1 VERRKH
7 VVAGQSS
14 SIEEDLTTFIL
25 LSVRSIHRV
34 PDTVLPAGDGAAQR
48 FRDSQMDV
56 LPILIEWFP
65 YLLSGVASTL
75 GLVLIGLGLGLLLGL
90 PMALGQVYS
99 SRPVRWAIGV
109 YVWFFRGLPI
119 LVLLFL
125 FWFGI
130 FPGLGLGNLSAFVV
144 GAVVLGLRGA
154 AYQSQIF
161 RGAIQSVGEGQM
173 IAARSL
179 GMSRLTAI
187 RSVILP
193 QAMRIALPGWSNE
206 YPNILTDSAVCYAIG
221 VVELLTITSRIVTQT
236 HITMPV
242 YLTAAGIFII
252 LNYGGLKVL
261 HRLERRIAIPGFGT
275 GAM

>member
-1 VERRKH
+1 M
-7 VVAGQSS
+7 
-14 SIEEDLTTFIL
+14 DL
-25 LSVRSIHRV
+25 LS
-34 PDTVLPAGDGAAQR
+34 
-48 FRDSQMDV
+48 
-56 LPILIEWFP
+56 ILIDWLP

-75 GLVLIGLGLGLLLGL
+75 GLVLAALGLGVLIGL
-90 PMALGQVYS
+90 PMALGQVYG
-99 SRPVRWAIGV
+99 SRPVRWIIGI

-130 FPGLGLGNLSAFVV
+130 FPAIGLGELSAFVV

-179 GMSRLTAI
+179 GMSRFTAI

-221 VVELLTITSRIVTQT
+221 VAELLTITSRMVTQT
-236 HITMPV
+236 HITMPI
-242 YLTAAGIFII
+242 YLAAAAIFII

-261 HRLERRIAIPGFGT
+261 HGLEKRVAVPGFGT
-275 GAM
+275 GAV

>member
-1 VERRKH
+1 
-7 VVAGQSS
+7 
-14 SIEEDLTTFIL
+14 
-25 LSVRSIHRV
+25 
-34 PDTVLPAGDGAAQR
+34 
-48 FRDSQMDV
+48 MDV
-56 LPILIEWFP
+56 LSILIDWFP
-65 YLLSGVASTL
+65 YLLSGIGATL
-75 GLVLIGLGLGLLLGL
+75 GLVLSALALGFALGL
-90 PMALGQVYS
+90 PMALGQVYGAW
-99 SRPVRWAIGV
+99 PVRGAVGI

-130 FPGLGLGNLSAFVV
+130 FPAIGLGHLSAFVV

-161 RGAIQSVGEGQM
+161 RGAIQSVNEGQM

-193 QAMRIALPGWSNE
+193 QAIRIALPGWSNE

-221 VVELLTITSRIVTQT
+221 VAELLTITSRIVTQT
-236 HITMPV
+236 HVTMPI
-242 YLTAAGIFII
+242 YLATAGIFII
-252 LNYGGLKVL
+252 LNYGGLRVL
-261 HRLERRIAIPGFGT
+261 HGLEKRVAIPGFGS
-275 GAM
+275 GAV

>member
-1 VERRKH
+1 M
-7 VVAGQSS
+7 
-14 SIEEDLTTFIL
+14 DL
-25 LSVRSIHRV
+25 LS
-34 PDTVLPAGDGAAQR
+34 
-48 FRDSQMDV
+48 
-56 LPILIEWFP
+56 ILIDWFP
-65 YLLSGVASTL
+65 YILSGVASTL
-75 GLVLIGLGLGLLLGL
+75 GLVLVALGIGILIGL
-90 PMALGQVYS
+90 PMALGQVYG
-99 SRPVRWAIGV
+99 SRPIRWIIGI

-130 FPGLGLGNLSAFVV
+130 FPAIGLGDLSAFVV

-161 RGAIQSVGEGQM
+161 RGAVQSVGEGQM

-179 GMSRLTAI
+179 GMSRFTAI

-193 QAMRIALPGWSNE
+193 QAVRIALPGWSNE

-221 VVELLTITSRIVTQT
+221 VAELLTITSRMVTQT
-236 HITMPV
+236 HITMPI
-242 YLTAAGIFII
+242 YLAAAGIFII

-261 HRLERRIAIPGFGT
+261 HGLEKRVAVPGFGAGT
-275 GAM
+275 V

>member
-1 VERRKH
+1 M
-7 VVAGQSS
+7 
-14 SIEEDLTTFIL
+14 DL
-25 LSVRSIHRV
+25 LS
-34 PDTVLPAGDGAAQR
+34 
-48 FRDSQMDV
+48 
-56 LPILIEWFP
+56 ILIDWSP
-65 YLLSGVASTL
+65 YIVSGIAATL
-75 GLVLIGLGLGLLLGL
+75 GLVLIALGIGALLGL
-90 PMALGQVYS
+90 PMALGQVYG
-99 SRPVRWAIGV
+99 SRPVRWIIGI

-130 FPGLGLGNLSAFVV
+130 FPGIGLGNVPAFVV

-161 RGAIQSVGEGQM
+161 RGAIQSVSEGQM

-179 GMSRLTAI
+179 GMSRFTAI

-206 YPNILTDSAVCYAIG
+206 YPNMLTDSAVCYAIG
-221 VVELLTITSRIVTQT
+221 VAELLTVTSRIVAQT
-236 HITMPV
+236 YLTMPIF
-242 YLTAAGIFII
+242 LAAAGIFII

-261 HRLERRIAIPGFGT
+261 HGLERKIAIPGFGS
-275 GAM
+275 GAV